1 MLRHANIYLLL
12 EEYLKKKNFCS
23 YHETA
28 DKQANVL
35 KSLGGS
41 KGVKNMEI
49 FWMNNKTS
57 IEFGRRRIMLIS
69 ETVIHISRKC
79 PLDLHNSSYYNQSR
93 SWSIILK
100 YPHTD
105 DRTHF
110 LRIGLQNL
118 IKGQS
123 ILPLVITL
131 LIFITFSFDV
141 VYLWTFVSRKFH
153 LLVILW
159 TRKIKL
165 LNRSFL
171 WT

>member
-1 MLRHANIYLLL
+1 
-12 EEYLKKKNFCS
+12 
-23 YHETA
+23 
-28 DKQANVL
+28 
-35 KSLGGS
+35 
-41 KGVKNMEI
+41 
-49 FWMNNKTS
+49 MNNKTS

-79 PLDLHNSSYYNQSR
+79 PLDLHNSSYYNQSH
-93 SWSIILK
+93 SIILK

-105 DRTHF
+105 DRPHSPS
-110 LRIGLQNL
+110 RIGLENL

-131 LIFITFSFDV
+131 IIFITFSFAV

-159 TRKIKL
+159 T
-165 LNRSFL
+165 
-171 WT
+171 

>member
-1 MLRHANIYLLL
+1 M
-12 EEYLKKKNFCS
+12 
-23 YHETA
+23 
-28 DKQANVL
+28 
-35 KSLGGS
+35 
-41 KGVKNMEI
+41 
-49 FWMNNKTS
+49 NKTS

-79 PLDLHNSSYYNQSR
+79 PLDLHNSSYYNQSH
-93 SWSIILK
+93 SIILK

-105 DRTHF
+105 DCTHF

-141 VYLWTFVSRKFH
+141 VYL
-153 LLVILW
+153 
-159 TRKIKL
+159 
-165 LNRSFL
+165 
-171 WT
+171 

>member
-1 MLRHANIYLLL
+1 
-12 EEYLKKKNFCS
+12 
-23 YHETA
+23 
-28 DKQANVL
+28 
-35 KSLGGS
+35 
-41 KGVKNMEI
+41 
-49 FWMNNKTS
+49 MNNKTS

-69 ETVIHISRKC
+69 ETAIHISRKC
-79 PLDLHNSSYYNQSR
+79 PLDLHNSSYYNQSH
-93 SWSIILK
+93 SIILK

-105 DRTHF
+105 DRPHSPS
-110 LRIGLQNL
+110 RIGLEIGFQSPSRIGLENL

-159 TRKIKL
+159 TRTIKL